1 MDNSGW
7 SIKNKNLLLSDKEVL
22 IDANS
27 LCDGEKLKNGY
38 MLTLH
43 SGEKLSETVY
53 SLGRVNDVEK
63 IMCCYRG
70 NPFFMAV
77 AFGEDI
83 SSVKKE
89 TMCLLIKKHD
99 NRYLL
104 LLPIFDE
111 ISRGALQFGN
121 DELQMV
127 GFTGCADIKA
137 DKGRL
142 LYISEGVNPYEM
154 MDFAAEDMKE
164 EIGEFELRKNKS
176 FPQYMNYLGWCT
188 WNAFYFDVNEDKY
201 LNGLKEFK
209 ENGVQLGMTLIDDG
223 WLSTDDVMPIGARAL
238 TSFKEN
244 EDKFASGLK
253 KLASIAKDDFGIK
266 SFMVWHASM
275 GYWAGVK
282 IEKYT
287 SSGIKINFP
296 NALLKSAESFNE
308 KITHFPIRPEKAEEF
323 YDEFHKYLKSS
334 GIDGVKIDVQYVIE
348 GAEGATGGRIKT
360 FNMYQSAKEKSV
372 HNNFSDNAV
381 NCMSCSNDMLYRMK
395 YTNALRSGNDY
406 MPENKNFSLI
416 ASNAYNT
423 FWMYPIAYTD
433 WDMFFS
439 NKTESYID
447 AIARIAGGSSI
458 CVSDGLSN
466 HNYKLLKELSL
477 EDGRVLRPTEPGR
490 PTLDCL
496 MNDPQKK
503 GNALKI
509 FNKNSCTYILGVFN
523 FNGDKTKVT
532 ISPNDVEGISVGD
545 YILFG
550 FFNKEIIKLKNN
562 GSTLIEIDGETADLF
577 TVSPYENGVAV
588 IGLEGKI
595 NSSAAVSEIKISGTD
610 IFVNVISNGEYK
622 LYSDFKPK
630 NLIVNGKQTNCRY
643 ENNIIG
649 FTKTDYSLHRPK
661 IL

>member
-1 MDNSGW
+1 MW
-7 SIKNKNLLLSDKEVL
+7 DKR
-22 IDANS
+22 
-27 LCDGEKLKNGY
+27 
-38 MLTLH
+38 T
-43 SGEKLSETVY
+43 TV
-53 SLGRVNDVEK
+53 
-63 IMCCYRG
+63 
-70 NPFFMAV
+70 
-77 AFGEDI
+77 
-83 SSVKKE
+83 
-89 TMCLLIKKHD
+89 
-99 NRYLL
+99 
-104 LLPIFDE
+104 
-111 ISRGALQFGN
+111 
-121 DELQMV
+121 
-127 GFTGCADIKA
+127 
-137 DKGRL
+137 
-142 LYISEGVNPYEM
+142 
-154 MDFAAEDMKE
+154 
-164 EIGEFELRKNKS
+164 
-176 FPQYMNYLGWCT
+176 
-188 WNAFYFDVNEDKY
+188 
-201 LNGLKEFK
+201 
-209 ENGVQLGMTLIDDG
+209 
-223 WLSTDDVMPIGARAL
+223 
-238 TSFKEN
+238 
-244 EDKFASGLK
+244 
-253 KLASIAKDDFGIK
+253 
-266 SFMVWHASM
+266 
-275 GYWAGVK
+275 
-282 IEKYT
+282 
-287 SSGIKINFP
+287 
-296 NALLKSAESFNE
+296 
-308 KITHFPIRPEKAEEF
+308 
-323 YDEFHKYLKSS
+323 
-334 GIDGVKIDVQYVIE
+334 
-348 GAEGATGGRIKT
+348 
-360 FNMYQSAKEKSV
+360 
-372 HNNFSDNAV
+372 
-381 NCMSCSNDMLYRMK
+381 
-395 YTNALRSGNDY
+395 
-406 MPENKNFSLI
+406 
-416 ASNAYNT
+416 
-423 FWMYPIAYTD
+423 
-433 WDMFFS
+433 
-439 NKTESYID
+439 SYID

-630 NLIVNGKQTNCRY
+630 NLIVNGKQTDCRY